1 MTKCPILH
9 PGSRVST
16 QGEGQALQHSQRE
29 LEFSGSD
36 IAHGNG
42 GGVTAAAMADGAVG
56 LGW

>member
-1 MTKCPILH
+1 M
-9 PGSRVST
+9 ST